1 MVLKIEYILIFV
13 TLILI
18 ASIMGINPSSK
29 EAITS
34 KGDKEVVFK
43 DFALFEVR
51 IDSSGRQIYAHEA
64 TKYQNYL
71 DLKEINI
78 SDENGHNIL
87 AKRAIY
93 EDDTIFM
100 KDEIKLSRK
109 DGLTFQA
116 INLSYDIKT
125 EEVETFDTFK
135 LKFNG
140 NHVEGVNLKY
150 SLQKK
155 EISADDIE
163 ASIITE

>member
-1 MVLKIEYILIFV
+1 
-13 TLILI
+13 
-18 ASIMGINPSSK
+18 
-29 EAITS
+29 
-34 KGDKEVVFK
+34 
-43 DFALFEVR
+43 
-51 IDSSGRQIYAHEA
+51 
-64 TKYQNYL
+64 
-71 DLKEINI
+71 
-78 SDENGHNIL
+78 
-87 AKRAIY
+87 
-93 EDDTIFM
+93 M